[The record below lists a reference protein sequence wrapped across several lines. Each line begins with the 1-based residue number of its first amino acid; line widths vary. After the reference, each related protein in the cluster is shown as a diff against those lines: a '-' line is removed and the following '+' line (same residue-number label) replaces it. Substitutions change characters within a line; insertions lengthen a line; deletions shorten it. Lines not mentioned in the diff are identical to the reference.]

1 MIAAM
6 KRKVN
11 IEETKEG
18 AQKVLAEMN
27 DMIRG
32 RDFAK
37 MVVDER
43 FERLQARLNEL
54 GWLGLVGKM
63 DIKGKSLHVQLK
75 LVDPAS
81 KKAQDLP

>member
-11 IEETKEG
+11 IEETKEE

-32 RDFAK
+32 RDFSK

-63 DIKGKSLHVQLK
+63 DMKGKLLHVQLK

-81 KKAQDLP
+81 KEAQDLP

>member
-1 MIAAM
+1 MIADM

-11 IEETKEG
+11 IEETKEE

-43 FERLQARLNEL
+43 FERLQAKLNEL

-63 DIKGKSLHVQLK
+63 DMKGKLLHVQLK

-81 KKAQDLP
+81 KEAQDLP

>member
-43 FERLQARLNEL
+43 FERLQAKLNEL

-63 DIKGKSLHVQLK
+63 DMKGKLLHVQLK

-81 KKAQDLP
+81 KEAQDLP

>member
-11 IEETKEG
+11 IEETKEE

-43 FERLQARLNEL
+43 FERLQTKLNEL
-54 GWLGLVGKM
+54 DWLGLVGKM
-63 DIKGKSLHVQLK
+63 DMKGKLLHVQLK

-81 KKAQDLP
+81 KEAQDLP